1 VGRTQFGAGP
11 DGMCQLTI
19 LLNKRVAG
27 RRMILMKFGER
38 KATPIIFTG
47 EGATLLKQSIEE
59 GDEAVL
65 FHDGKL
71 VTAKVPVEKEIRCS
85 A

>member
-1 VGRTQFGAGP
+1 
-11 DGMCQLTI
+11 
-19 LLNKRVAG
+19 
-27 RRMILMKFGER
+27 MKFGER
-38 KATPIIFTG
+38 KATPIIFIG
-47 EGATLLKQSIEE
+47 EGATLLKQIIEE